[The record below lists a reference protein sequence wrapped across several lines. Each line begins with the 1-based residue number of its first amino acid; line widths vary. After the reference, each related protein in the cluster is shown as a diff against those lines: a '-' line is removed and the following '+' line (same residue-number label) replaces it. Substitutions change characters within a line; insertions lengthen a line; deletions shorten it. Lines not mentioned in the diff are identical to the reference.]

1 VELLTAW
8 KERLSLK
15 LLVTCCSL
23 DSQNLGIHDLDS
35 HNPNPNPNTNLKPN
49 TNPNPNKIRSTN
61 PVLTVQISPG
71 NFTVQILTVQISSGY
86 RNY

>member
-1 VELLTAW
+1 M
-8 KERLSLK
+8 SLK
-15 LLVTCCSL
+15 LLVTCFNL

-49 TNPNPNKIRSTN
+49 TNPNPNKIPSPN
-61 PVLTVQISPG
+61 PVL
-71 NFTVQILTVQISSGY
+71 TVQILTVQISSGY